1 MKYLPKHH
9 AKRDDESLGVAHVLR
24 LRAKRDSNDLG
35 IDRGML
41 VLVTRYHGN
50 RMDLYVPAIDAD
62 IAGVPINHPDLEIAP
77 R

>member
-1 MKYLPKHH
+1 MKHPPKRHT
-9 AKRDDESLGVAHVLR
+9 KRGDESLGVAHVLR
-24 LRAKRDSNDLG
+24 LVAKRDSSDLG

-41 VLVTRYHGN
+41 VLVTGYRGN

-62 IAGVPINHPDLEIAP
+62 IVGVPINHPDLEIAP